1 MILAKVAKKPFV
13 MLPSEVFEQLKLNE
27 GEEVEL
33 IIRHKKTRLFSPTV
47 EEQFKDE
54 DVDPELRALVGIDAP
69 LALEEERK
77 ELRRAI
83 SQRFNALED
92 SG

>member
-47 EEQFKDE
+47 EEQF
-54 DVDPELRALVGIDAP
+54 
-69 LALEEERK
+69 
-77 ELRRAI
+77 
-83 SQRFNALED
+83 
-92 SG
+92 

>member
-1 MILAKVAKKPFV
+1 MILAKVSKKPFV

-69 LALEEERK
+69 LGLEEERK

-83 SQRFNALED
+83 SQRFNAIED
-92 SG
+92 SC